1 MAVCSPWK
9 VSVRVI
15 LAVLVLKALNCSS
28 SSSASHLISSEVG
41 SFGASLLGMGVVQ
54 RVLKS
59 TREVHPVQCSIHT
72 AKFSS
77 FF

>member
-15 LAVLVLKALNCSS
+15 LTVLVLKALSALY

-41 SFGASLLGMGVVQ
+41 SFGASLVVQ

-59 TREVHPVQCSIHT
+59 TREVHPVQRSIQT
-72 AKFSS
+72 AEVLLIFLS
-77 FF
+77 